1 VTAAAESGAKPKN
14 GDATAKAKNGDA
26 AAKAKNGDAVAKA
39 PAAKPPT
46 APSPAPAAKNKE
58 AKDAPP
64 AQVRPAQTSRELVE
78 RMRRQRMRATI
89 LRMLVFVVL
98 PTGLATLYYGS
109 IATDQY
115 ESYAKFTVHSV
126 DSPATGG
133 IDGLLGSFAG
143 ASGRDTL
150 VVRDHIQSRDMLA
163 KLNESHDYI
172 EHWQAA
178 DIDFI
183 ARLESDAS
191 LEDAFEHYLDQ
202 VEVTYDSNSS
212 VLTLRVRAASPEKAQ
227 ELSQAIIAESES
239 MVNKLSE
246 RERRDRT
253 RDAEEHLAQTEARLG
268 NARQA
273 VLVQQQEHSE
283 LNPQQTA
290 GAAMTVR
297 TALEAE
303 LARARSDLMQLR
315 AYMTP
320 EAPDVRAAEERV
332 KAIGAQVGA
341 EKARLVNP
349 SGKGG
354 IAGTMAEFEAAM
366 VEKEFAEAAYTSGL
380 AALETA
386 RVDAARQH
394 RYLAVVSATS
404 MPDESTH
411 PKRALGV
418 LTAFMLSFLLMGIG
432 SLLIASVRE
441 HARI

>member
-1 VTAAAESGAKPKN
+1 VTAAAEPG
-14 GDATAKAKNGDA
+14 TKAKNGDA
-26 AAKAKNGDAVAKA
+26 PNKAKNGDAPNKT
-39 PAAKPPT
+39 PEAKP
-46 APSPAPAAKNKE
+46 AVPST
-58 AKDAPP
+58 
-64 AQVRPAQTSRELVE
+64 QVRPAQASRELVQ
-78 RMRRQRMRATI
+78 RMRRQRMRATL
-89 LRMLVFVVL
+89 LRLLVFVVL
-98 PTGLATLYYGS
+98 PTGLATVYYAS

-143 ASGRDTL
+143 SSGRDTL
-150 VVRDHIQSRDMLA
+150 VVRDHIQSRD
-163 KLNESHDYI
+163 
-172 EHWQAA
+172 
-178 DIDFI
+178 DFI
-183 ARLESDAS
+183 ARLDDDAS
-191 LEDAFEHYLDQ
+191 FEDAFEHYLDQ

-227 ELSQAIIAESES
+227 ELAQGIIVESES
-239 MVNKLSE
+239 MVNQLSE
-246 RERRDRT
+246 RERHDRT

-268 NARQA
+268 KARQA

-315 AYMTP
+315 SYMTP
-320 EAPDVRAAEERV
+320 EAPDVRAAQERV
-332 KAIGAQVGA
+332 KAIAAQVGA
-341 EKARLVNP
+341 EKARLVSP

-411 PKRALGV
+411 PARALGV
-418 LTAFMLSFLLMGIG
+418 LTVFMLSFLLMGIG